1 MSFIPI
7 VKTSLRPLS
16 FKRVFIFTLDKFVV
30 VNTIS
35 HTTILTQFTTD
46 GTCTYSYDLCY
57 IISAFVTIK
66 LQKWYISKY

>member
-1 MSFIPI
+1 MSFIPF

-16 FKRVFIFTLDKFVV
+16 FKCVFIFTLGKFVV

-35 HTTILTQFTTD
+35 HVTILTQFTTD
-46 GTCTYSYDLCY
+46 GTCTYPYDLCY

-66 LQKWYISKY
+66 LQKSKY